1 VVWNIYEKYI
11 REICETKCED
21 VKFKIEPVFNDLI
34 NKIEPDNAE
43 KIKDEFNVI
52 RNTRNSFHNGGVYN
66 RDFDEFKGV
75 FLNEEYEFTPG
86 QPVKPLRIMDVVK
99 TIWEHYKIIENLNIT

>member
-1 VVWNIYEKYI
+1 MNADRLIEFMQQLIKNKTQKLFLILDNLRVHHS
-11 REICETKCED
+11 
-21 VKFKIEPVFNDLI
+21 KIAKEWVENNKD
-34 NKIEPDNAE
+34 KIEPDNAE

-75 FLNEEYEFTPG
+75 FLNEEYEFIPG
-86 QPVKPLRIMDVVK
+86 QPV
-99 TIWEHYKIIENLNIT
+99 